1 MNPRPLVA
9 LIRNKGSFMAD
20 LNLKE
25 VVRLAVSLLD
35 RDDIFEATASIRE
48 DTPEKEIAAE
58 YVKGYAHFLKDIADK
73 DKEKMRPRADYEI
86 RELIGHVNV
95 MLKAKQPEVF
105 MRMVLNAPKH
115 YRILVATESE
125 KK

>member
-1 MNPRPLVA
+1 
-9 LIRNKGSFMAD
+9 MAD
-20 LNLKE
+20 LDLKE
-25 VVRLAVSLLD
+25 VVRLTVSLLD
-35 RDDIFEATASIRE
+35 KDDIFAAAASVKA

-95 MLKAKQPEVF
+95 MLKIKQPDVF
-105 MRMVLNAPKH
+105 MKMVLNAPKH
-115 YRILVATESE
+115 YKMMVDPKPE